1 MIKIIFCAYNEEQ
14 SLPEFIT
21 NLTHELKS
29 LNREFEIIACL
40 DGSQD
45 GSLQF
50 LINSQKLYPIKILEI
65 KNQRGLGLAYKRLF
79 LHVIKN
85 SSNEDLI
92 ISLDADNTHNPAQ
105 ISEMIEYY
113 EKHSLDF
120 LVAARFCSNSV
131 MRKFPLHRQFISK
144 SISILLQILFPI
156 KKISDANLRDYTSG
170 YRIYKAE
177 KLKKLFTII
186 QDNFITEPEFTYTCE
201 LLINLSRLNLRV
213 DEIAISYDY
222 DKKIGKSKLRIFR
235 NFRRLIILLIK
246 QIPIKKLPKYFL

>member
-92 ISLDADNTHNPAQ
+92 ISLDADNTHNPTQ
-105 ISEMIEYY
+105 ISEMI
-113 EKHSLDF
+113 
-120 LVAARFCSNSV
+120 
-131 MRKFPLHRQFISK
+131 
-144 SISILLQILFPI
+144 
-156 KKISDANLRDYTSG
+156 
-170 YRIYKAE
+170 
-177 KLKKLFTII
+177 
-186 QDNFITEPEFTYTCE
+186 
-201 LLINLSRLNLRV
+201 
-213 DEIAISYDY
+213 
-222 DKKIGKSKLRIFR
+222 
-235 NFRRLIILLIK
+235 
-246 QIPIKKLPKYFL
+246 